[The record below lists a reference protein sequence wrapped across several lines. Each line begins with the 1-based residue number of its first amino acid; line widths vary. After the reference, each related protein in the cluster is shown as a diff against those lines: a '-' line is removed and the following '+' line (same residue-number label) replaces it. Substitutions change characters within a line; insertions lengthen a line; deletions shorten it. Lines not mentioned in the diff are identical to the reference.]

1 MKAGELCTRRTIT
14 ADPGES
20 VVDAARRMT
29 KEDVGD
35 LIVVEDIGGKVHPVG
50 IVTDRDLVTGALSL
64 GDTRTLSLDV
74 RDVMQADLITAFE
87 DEPIEAVLAKLKRR
101 HVRRIPIVDREG
113 GLQGV
118 LTLDD
123 IVEWIREQIDDASA
137 ALAPA

>member
-101 HVRRIPIVDREG
+101 HVRRDPDRRSRG
-113 GLQGV
+113 GAAG
-118 LTLDD
+118 
-123 IVEWIREQIDDASA
+123 RPDAR
-137 ALAPA
+137 